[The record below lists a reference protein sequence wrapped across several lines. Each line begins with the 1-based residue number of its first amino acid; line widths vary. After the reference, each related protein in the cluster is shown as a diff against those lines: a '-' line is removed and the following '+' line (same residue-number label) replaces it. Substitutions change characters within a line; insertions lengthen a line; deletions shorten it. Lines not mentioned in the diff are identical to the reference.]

1 MKKQLIVLA
10 GLTAMFA
17 ACTNEDVL
25 ENFENNKLSN
35 VDGITFSIVDDADSR
50 GDFKMDEATGKFKAA
65 WNAEEDYINVAYYGV
80 NKGASVLDPVDASI
94 WNGESTATRTASV
107 TAVNIFSGV
116 AQYKATKTAAKGE
129 FTSLDASNLLKF
141 TTMTSNGQTVARPAS
156 FRIYRGGNTSALNY
170 STDADKVETMALTVE
185 IPASQIQAK
194 ASKAP
199 FDNFVM
205 VSDPIEAIHSNDF
218 AVGESL
224 DLSFERAFAGLAIKT
239 TGYDKNTY
247 GALRS
252 VKVQMGT
259 SVITGSTTLDIAKKV
274 NGAWSYTTPISTGN
288 YVQTTIS
295 AGDWSD
301 SNYAFMQILPVD
313 RSAYLAAETY
323 TVTLSFAKGD
333 VVVEKTT
340 SKNWNANNF
349 YTINVNLT
357 DATDY
362 LLNGTAL
369 TVIKA
374 MPELDASNNIK
385 GTTVAASSITEFTS
399 GVALSAT
406 DLALLKNKFTG
417 ITKMTLAN
425 DAASLGEN
433 LANIFLGANA
443 EVTLTTAT
451 TAPVVKSNANL
462 VKLSCPEVTTI
473 PAEAYKGNATITK
486 YNFPKVVTIGANAF
500 ENTLITKVGVGEN
513 ADENLVVGTYT
524 ATPEV
529 KASALTTIGDN
540 AFKGTSIV
548 SIEAPA
554 VVTLEGNPFDSRAG
568 EMTHLLLPA
577 LDWNTV
583 GQMTQFLAVSNNSK
597 IVAIDLTGTL
607 NLGGNSLI
615 KLNSKPALT
624 TVTLGEGANV
634 GSAAFMKAGYN
645 ESTSASHAVKFVNLN
660 KVASVGESAFEGV
673 QFHTDNIN
681 VNMSVAE
688 IGKNAFKGTNITTF
702 DFEDVTTIGEG
713 AFQNATALNNV
724 MVMSVATIE
733 ANTFADCTNM
743 NSIVLGATTIK
754 DKALSGINAAARIT
768 FTQAVTLEGTPFGTM
783 TASGSNDGSTAAK
796 AITKTYA
803 TTTLDVNDSQEGV
816 VKGTEGTLTW
826 KSGDKYYKAQFALV
840 L

>member
-1 MKKQLIVLA
+1 
-10 GLTAMFA
+10 MFA

-50 GDFKMDEATGKFKAA
+50 GDFKMDEASGKFKAA
-65 WNAEEDYINVAYYGV
+65 WNAEADRINVAYYGV
-80 NKGASVLDPVDASI
+80 NKGSNPELALGAASI
-94 WNGESTATRTASV
+94 WNDVATATRTAGV
-107 TAVNIFSGV
+107 AETNILTGV

-129 FTSLDASNLLKF
+129 FTSLDGDNLLTF
-141 TTMTSNGQTVARPAS
+141 TTMTSNGQEVARPAS

-185 IPASQIQAK
+185 IPAIQTQAK

-247 GALRS
+247 GALQS

-259 SVITGSTTLDIAKKV
+259 SVITGSTKLDIAKKV
-274 NGAWSYTTPISTGN
+274 NGAWSYTAPTTPGN
-288 YVQTTIS
+288 SVQTYIS
-295 AGDWSD
+295 AGDWND

-340 SKNWNANNF
+340 NKNWNANNF

-362 LLNGTAL
+362 LLSRTKL

-374 MPELDASNNIK
+374 MPELDATDKIK
-385 GTTVAASSITEFTS
+385 GTAVAASTITEFTS
-399 GVALSAT
+399 VVALSAT
-406 DLALLKNKFTG
+406 DLALLKSKFTG

-433 LANIFLGANA
+433 LANISLAASA

-462 VKLSCPEVTTI
+462 VTLSCPEVTTI
-473 PAEAYKGNATITK
+473 PAEAYKGNTTITK
-486 YNFPKVVTIGANAF
+486 YNFPKVETIGANAF
-500 ENTLITKVGVGEN
+500 ENTLITKVGVGE
-513 ADENLVVGTYT
+513 DVTENLVVGTYT
-524 ATPEV
+524 GTPKV

-548 SIEAPA
+548 SIDAPA

-583 GQMTQFLAVSNNSK
+583 GQMTQFLAVSNNSN

-624 TVTLGEGANV
+624 TVILGEGANV

-645 ESTSASHAVKFVNLN
+645 ESTSTSHAVNFVNLN

-673 QFHTDNIN
+673 QFHTDNTN

-688 IGKNAFKGTNITTF
+688 IGKNAFKGTNIATF

-733 ANTFADCTNM
+733 ANTFADCSTM
-743 NSIVLGATTIK
+743 TSIVLGATTIK
-754 DKALSGINAAARIT
+754 DKALSAIGANARIT
-768 FTQAVTLEGTPFGTM
+768 FTQPVTLEGTPFGAM
-783 TASGSNDGSTAAK
+783 TAETASNDGSTAAK
-796 AITKTYA
+796 AIDVTY
-803 TTTLDVNDSQEGV
+803 TSTLDANDSQEGV
-816 VKGTEGTLTW
+816 VTGTNGTLTW
-826 KSGDKYYKAQFALV
+826 KSGDKYYKAKFALV